1 MTPSMNMGTK
11 GPQQTGLASI
21 AQPATQP
28 RGKSPE
34 SIGEIMALAK
44 KLSDGELSDV
54 LAGKSMAIPQYV
66 AMTEAMGRRSLRNA
80 VKGAQAM
87 AQAKQPSIKDKI

>member
-44 KLSDGELSDV
+44 KLSDR
-54 LAGKSMAIPQYV
+54 KS
-66 AMTEAMGRRSLRNA
+66 TRLNS
-80 VKGAQAM
+80 
-87 AQAKQPSIKDKI
+87 SHT